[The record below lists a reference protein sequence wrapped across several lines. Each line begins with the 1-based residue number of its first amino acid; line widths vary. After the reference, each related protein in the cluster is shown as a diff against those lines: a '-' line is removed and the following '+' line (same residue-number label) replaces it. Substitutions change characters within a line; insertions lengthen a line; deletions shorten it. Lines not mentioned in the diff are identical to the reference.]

1 MHQQTSQALDNITAP
16 PVASKPDLDRPS
28 LLIMDVDSTLIDE
41 EVIDLLGMAAGVGE
55 RITTITDHAMCG
67 ELDFAG
73 SLKARVKLL
82 RGLPVSAFDKV
93 YAEVHFT
100 RGAIDLI
107 NELHRHGWKVGVV
120 SGGFHDIVDR
130 LARQAHIDHWLA
142 NRLGTAHGVL
152 TGEVIGQIVTKETK
166 LHALRQW
173 SADDG
178 IDPDQIVAVGDGAN
192 DIPMI
197 RAARLGI
204 AFCAKPAVRRE
215 ADRAITQRDLMEVV
229 RILNE

>member
-1 MHQQTSQALDNITAP
+1 
-16 PVASKPDLDRPS
+16 
-28 LLIMDVDSTLIDE
+28 MDVDSTLIDE

-100 RGAIDLI
+100 RGTIDLI

-120 SGGFHDIVDR
+120 SGVSMTSSTV
-130 LARQAHIDHWLA
+130 W
-142 NRLGTAHGVL
+142 
-152 TGEVIGQIVTKETK
+152 
-166 LHALRQW
+166 
-173 SADDG
+173 
-178 IDPDQIVAVGDGAN
+178 P
-192 DIPMI
+192 
-197 RAARLGI
+197 
-204 AFCAKPAVRRE
+204 VRRTSTTGWPTGWE
-215 ADRAITQRDLMEVV
+215 PRTECSQARSSV
-229 RILNE
+229 RS